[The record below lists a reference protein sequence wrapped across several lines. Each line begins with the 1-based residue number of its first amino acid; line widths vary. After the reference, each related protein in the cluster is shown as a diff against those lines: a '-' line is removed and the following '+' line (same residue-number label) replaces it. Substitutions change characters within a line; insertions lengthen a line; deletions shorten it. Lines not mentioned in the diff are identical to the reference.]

1 MDKNQANLV
10 LYCTWLTPIALTKC
24 KLLLLLCVLPLLSLL
39 EHAQSNRLSGKSC
52 RLSIKPQWLCDSLS
66 QYGGS
71 LARWRLN
78 CSFFVWIPLPWLTRQ
93 HAASLQPLP
102 HYIFFPPCP
111 SQSNW
116 SSTAISLCL
125 FIYCFLTRLLF
136 VLIFLYLFFTY
147 LPPFLPSFVCSR
159 VMVCCGLSTQ
169 RNNIS
174 GVGKVQPHMSCA
186 AEGRLCEVRPIPH
199 GSYSSRPRDQRPA
212 ISLPSPSS
220 SSFHDH

>member
-1 MDKNQANLV
+1 M
-10 LYCTWLTPIALTKC
+10 
-24 KLLLLLCVLPLLSLL
+24 PLQLLL
-39 EHAQSNRLSGKSC
+39 EHAQSDRLSGKSC
-52 RLSIKPQWLCDSLS
+52 RLSLKPQWLCDSLS

-136 VLIFLYLFFTY
+136 VLIFFL
-147 LPPFLPSFVCSR
+147 PFLPTSPLFFPP
-159 VMVCCGLSTQ
+159 LSAVEWWCAVVSPL
-169 RNNIS
+169 RGIIS
-174 GVGKVQPHMSCA
+174 VVWERSNLTCPVRLK
-186 AEGRLCEVRPIPH
+186 EGCVRSDLSHTARILPGH
-199 GSYSSRPRDQRPA
+199 ETSG
-212 ISLPSPSS
+212 LPSPSRHPPPFMIINQMKDFS
-220 SSFHDH
+220 SWFSSL